1 MLTRTVDTYEYV
13 SVLKELV
20 EQEKEVSLLIA
31 GNSMSPFLVHQRDTI
46 CFRKPDK
53 ELRRG
58 DMVFYQR
65 ENGQYIMHRIYKV
78 CPEGYYMVGDA
89 QVGIEG
95 PLREEQIFAVVT
107 KVKRKGKWIDPE
119 DFWWRF
125 FAQIWIRIVPIR
137 RMVLKGYSVFARRGR

>member
-1 MLTRTVDTYEYV
+1 MLTRTVDTNEYV
-13 SVLKELV
+13 SVLRELV

-58 DMVFYQR
+58 DIVFYQR
-65 ENGQYIMHRIYKV
+65 ENGQYIMHRIYKA

-89 QVGIEG
+89 QVAIEG
-95 PLREEQIFAVVT
+95 PLRAEQIFAIVT
-107 KVKRKGKWIDPE
+107 KVRRKGKWIGPNDL
-119 DFWWRF
+119 WWRF
-125 FAQIWIRIVPIR
+125 FAHIWIRIVPMR
-137 RMVLKGYSVFARRGR
+137 RMVLKGYSVLTRRGR

>member
-31 GNSMSPFLVHQRDTI
+31 GNSMSLFLVHQRDTI

-78 CPEGYYMVGDA
+78 CP
-89 QVGIEG
+89 
-95 PLREEQIFAVVT
+95 
-107 KVKRKGKWIDPE
+107 
-119 DFWWRF
+119 
-125 FAQIWIRIVPIR
+125 
-137 RMVLKGYSVFARRGR
+137 